1 MKRNILYILYKKVLL
16 CVGFSFLFFFFGLFL
31 FSLSLP
37 PSALLMKMMLG
48 VSTKSVL
55 MEFLESQGLGVGR
68 NQKGS

>member
-1 MKRNILYILYKKVLL
+1 M
-16 CVGFSFLFFFFGLFL
+16 CGLFFFFFFFWGLFL

>member
-1 MKRNILYILYKKVLL
+1 MWA
-16 CVGFSFLFFFFGLFL
+16 FL

-55 MEFLESQGLGVGR
+55 MEFLEFQGLGVGR